1 MPVKILGIVAVLI
14 GSMFG
19 LMGGD
24 DQSSAPPPT
33 TAVSTQKPEVEF
45 ADAYNADDT
54 WLIYWYIC
62 GSNLESDYG
71 SATADINE
79 MLKAKVP
86 ENVKVLIQAGGA
98 KTWKNAFMN
107 AGQLNR
113 CLYDSEGLH
122 ELPAIANAS
131 MGSPDTL
138 ATFLRYGEENFDAD
152 HKVFIFWDHG
162 GGSVF
167 GVCHDE
173 QFNQMMS
180 LNGIRDAF
188 TSVFDANEKNPPFE
202 IVGFD
207 TCLMATYETA
217 NNFYG
222 LSRYMVASE
231 EVEPGNGWEYTG
243 LLSALGKNPAM
254 GGGELGSIICDTY
267 YADCSRTWTDG
278 TATLSVIDLSKM
290 PSLKA
295 AYENFGIESL
305 QQSAQNPRKFFS
317 RLGRSAHRSE
327 NYGGNTREKGY
338 YDMIDL
344 GDLAR
349 NSRDLLPASSDNLI
363 GAIDDA
369 VVYKVN
375 GAYRSRGA
383 GISGFYPFDGGEQ
396 IFQIYNTVYAA
407 PQPHKYLY
415 HYLMYGQMPA
425 EAASLMDVDVSTIP
439 QTAVGETF
447 FNIDDLEDLKIQID
461 DKNNAFVQ
469 LTADQMENLA
479 SVRCNLAY
487 VDAEQGIA
495 LYLGSDNTVTVDW
508 DKGTAKDQFD
518 GTWLMLDGY
527 PIYVEVTAEEDDYD
541 LYSVPIKLNGQR
553 CNLEAAYD
561 YKAKEYKVL
570 GARPMNE
577 ERGVSDKHLIKIE
590 KGDRITTLHYG
601 VPTGDEEVDDFIE
614 VEVDTFTVGDSLKF
628 GSEELGDG
636 EFIYCFEFVTPNNES
651 ATSEFVNFTIQG
663 GNIYTTQLD

>member
-1 MPVKILGIVAVLI
+1 MPA
-14 GSMFG
+14 
-19 LMGGD
+19 
-24 DQSSAPPPT
+24 APPPST
-33 TAVSTQKPEVEF
+33 TVATQKPDVEF
-45 ADAYNADDT
+45 ADAYNIDDT

-71 SATADINE
+71 SATSDLNE

-86 ENVKVLIQAGGA
+86 DNVKVLIQAGGA
-98 KTWKNAFMN
+98 KQWKNAVMN

-138 ATFLRYGEENFDAD
+138 ATFLRYGEENFKAD

-173 QFNQMMS
+173 QFNQMLS

-188 TSVFDANEKNPPFE
+188 SSVFDADEKNPPFE

-222 LSRYMVASE
+222 LARYMVASE

-243 LLSALGKNPAM
+243 LLSALGKNTAM
-254 GGGELGSIICDTY
+254 GGNKLGRIICDTY
-267 YADCSRTWTDG
+267 YNGCQQTWTESNV
-278 TATLSVIDLSKM
+278 TLSVIDLSKM
-290 PSLKA
+290 PTLKA

-305 QQSAQNPRKFFS
+305 QQSAQNPRGFFS

-344 GDLAR
+344 GDLAQ
-349 NSRDLLPASSDNLI
+349 NSRDLLPASSSNLI

-369 VVYKVN
+369 VIYKIN

-415 HYLMYGQMPA
+415 HYLIYGQMPA
-425 EAASLMDVDVSTIP
+425 EAASLMNVDVQIELDLIRKTVPIEADVIAAEGFEIERVTIEP
-439 QTAVGETF
+439 AQLEIAGKETVINPVESIKTDAITVPLGDKSVKQTVELLLPEGVTS
-447 FNIDDLEDLKIQID
+447 NIKE
-461 DKNNAFVQ
+461 A
-469 LTADQMENLA
+469 T
-479 SVRCNLAY
+479 
-487 VDAEQGIA
+487 
-495 LYLGSDNTVTVDW
+495 
-508 DKGTAKDQFD
+508 
-518 GTWLMLDGY
+518 
-527 PIYVEVTAEEDDYD
+527 VEV
-541 LYSVPIKLNGQR
+541 VM
-553 CNLEAAYD
+553 
-561 YKAKEYKVL
+561 KEK
-570 GARPMNE
+570 
-577 ERGVSDKHLIKIE
+577 K
-590 KGDRITTLHYG
+590 
-601 VPTGDEEVDDFIE
+601 
-614 VEVDTFTVGDSLKF
+614 
-628 GSEELGDG
+628 
-636 EFIYCFEFVTPNNES
+636 
-651 ATSEFVNFTIQG
+651 Q
-663 GNIYTTQLD
+663 